1 MIIRRRNL
9 LHACTHSLLAAI
21 NVQQIKYKH
30 FMRGQTDILSRLDV
44 WQAVI
49 TGPVVVWLPSSGRD
63 SCLRFCDHVDP
74 ADIGS
79 ARHVTPSAYASVI
92 T

>member
-1 MIIRRRNL
+1 MCKDDS
-9 LHACTHSLLAAI
+9 HELAELKL
-21 NVQQIKYKH
+21 QKS
-30 FMRGQTDILSRLDV
+30 MSRLDV

-63 SCLRFCDHVDP
+63 SCLRFGDHVAP
-74 ADIGS
+74 ADIRS
-79 ARHVTPSAYASVI
+79 ARHVTPCGYASVV